1 MVLSSKGRI
10 GIHVIFEEGEDGVCC
25 LFVRCLDDD
34 WVIVAPPYMEL
45 DCFTLSLFY
54 TGALYQVCKLVQLP
68 LL

>member
-10 GIHVIFEEGEDGVCC
+10 GIRVIFEEGEDGVCC

-45 DCFTLSLFY
+45 DCRYFIL
-54 TGALYQVCKLVQLP
+54 ALYTRCVN
-68 LL
+68 